1 MGSTLDEDKRAL
13 GWTAGRAYGNCPESP
28 KDNVIQT
35 QHQVSKGKSMPNEEW
50 GTKRL
55 CPTTGKRFYD
65 LNKSPIISPYTG
77 EEVTVD
83 QSKSR
88 MIAADAEDAATTKA
102 KVAEVSNEDDL
113 VDDDD
118 VDGDLDDDLLD
129 DDEDDDDTVPLDEI
143 ADVAS
148 NDDER

>member
-1 MGSTLDEDKRAL
+1 M
-13 GWTAGRAYGNCPESP
+13 P
-28 KDNVIQT
+28 K
-35 QHQVSKGKSMPNEEW
+35 EEW

-65 LNKSPIISPYTG
+65 LNADPVISPYTG
-77 EEVTVD
+77 EVVEVD

-88 MIAADAEDAATTKA
+88 MIAADAEDAVTAKA
-102 KVAEVSNEDDL
+102 KKAEGKTDDDEDL

-118 VDGDLDDDLLD
+118 VDVDLDDDLLD
-129 DDEDDDDTVPLDEI
+129 DDEDDDDTVPLEEI

-148 NDDER
+148 DDDDS